1 MMSRRR
7 FGSVRRLPSGR
18 WQVRYRTSDGRQH
31 TAPET
36 FATKTEATRHLAQ
49 VETDLG
55 RGQWSDPRLG
65 RTTFPAWA
73 ARWETTTVNLRANTR
88 AAYRNLLRRYLLPT
102 FGPMPLAD
110 LDAMAVRAW
119 LAKLERD
126 RVGASTRAK
135 AYRLLSRILGT
146 AVESGYLARSPCSIR
161 GAAAEPAPEMR
172 FSTVAEVVALADAIP
187 RRFRALVLVAAYT
200 GLRWGELAG
209 LRVKRVDLLHRR
221 ITVAEQLLEVRGRL
235 AFGPTKTGAGL
246 RTVTLPSVAAEALAE
261 HLGVYAEAGPD
272 GLVFSAARGGPI
284 RRSNF
289 TRRVWIPTT
298 RAAGVEGLRFHDL
311 RHTAATLAVA
321 AGASTRELMVRM
333 GHSSSAAALRY
344 QHVMAGRDA
353 AIAAAL
359 DELVKAA
366 STHSEDPSA
375 VGSGTRVARTGQS
388 GRKGGGHDRQRWP

>member
-1 MMSRRR
+1 MSRRR

-18 WQVRYRTSDGRQH
+18 WQARYRTNDGRQH

-36 FATKTEATRHLAQ
+36 FATKTAATRHLAQ
-49 VETDLG
+49 VEADLS

-65 RTTFPAWA
+65 RTTFAEWA
-73 ARWETTTVNLRANTR
+73 ARWEATTVSLRANTQ

-102 FGPMPLAD
+102 FGPMPLGD

-119 LAKLERD
+119 LAKLKRD
-126 RVGASTRAK
+126 GVGASTRAK
-135 AYRLLSRILGT
+135 SYWLLSRILGT
-146 AVESGYLARSPCSIR
+146 AIESGYLARNPCTIR
-161 GAAAEPAPEMR
+161 GAASEPAPEMR
-172 FSTVAEVVALADAIP
+172 FATVTQVAALADAIP
-187 RRFRALVLVAAYT
+187 PRFRALVLVAAYT

-209 LRVKRVDLLHRR
+209 LRVRRVDLLHRQ

-235 AFGPTKTGAGL
+235 AFGPPKTGAAL
-246 RTVTLPSVAAEALAE
+246 RTVTLPAVAAEALAE
-261 HLGVYAEAGPD
+261 HLSRYAEGGPD
-272 GLVFSAARGGPI
+272 GLVFPAERGGPI

-289 TRRVWIPTT
+289 TRRVWIPATG
-298 RAAGVEGLRFHDL
+298 AAGVEGLRFHDL

-359 DELVKAA
+359 DELVEAA
-366 STHSEDPSA
+366 WAQTEDA
-375 VGSGTRVARTGQS
+375 AAAGSGTRVARTGRS
-388 GRKGGGHDRQRWP
+388 GRMGQRR

>member
-1 MMSRRR
+1 VENLDYAAFAIASSAPTAGASPRE
-7 FGSVRRLPSGR
+7 
-18 WQVRYRTSDGRQH
+18 TSK
-31 TAPET
+31 PC
-36 FATKTEATRHLAQ
+36 
-49 VETDLG
+49 
-55 RGQWSDPRLG
+55 
-65 RTTFPAWA
+65 
-73 ARWETTTVNLRANTR
+73 
-88 AAYRNLLRRYLLPT
+88 PT
-102 FGPMPLAD
+102 
-110 LDAMAVRAW
+110 
-119 LAKLERD
+119 KLEREG
-126 RVGASTRAK
+126 VGASTRAK
-135 AYRLLSRILGT
+135 SYRLLSRILGT
-146 AVESGYLARSPCSIR
+146 AIESGYLTRNPCTIR
-161 GAAAEPAPEMR
+161 GAAAEPAPEIR
-172 FSTVAEVVALADAIP
+172 FATVAEVAALADAIP
-187 RRFRALVLVAAYT
+187 PRFRALVLVAAYT

-235 AFGPTKTGAGL
+235 AVGPPKTGAGQ
-246 RTVTLPSVAAEALAE
+246 RTVTLPTVAAEALAE
-261 HLGVYAEAGPD
+261 HLSVYAEAGPD
-272 GLVFSAARGGPI
+272 GLVFPAARGGPI

-366 STHSEDPSA
+366 STRSEDPAA
-375 VGSGTRVARTGQS
+375 VGSGMRVARTGQS
-388 GRKGGGHDRQRWP
+388 GRKGRRR

>member
-1 MMSRRR
+1 MMRRRR

-49 VETDLG
+49 VETDLS

-65 RTTFPAWA
+65 RTTFAEWA

-126 RVGASTRAK
+126 GVGASTRAK
-135 AYRLLSRILGT
+135 SYRLLSRVLGT
-146 AVESGYLARSPCSIR
+146 AIESGYLARNPCTIR

-172 FSTVAEVVALADAIP
+172 FATVTEVAALADAIP
-187 RRFRALVLVAAYT
+187 R
-200 GLRWGELAG
+200 GSSGRWCWSPPTPDCAGELAR
-209 LRVKRVDLLHRR
+209 LRVRRVDLLHRQ

-235 AFGPTKTGAGL
+235 AFGPTKTGAGR
-246 RTVTLPSVAAEALAE
+246 RTVTLPMVAAEALAE

-272 GLVFSAARGGPI
+272 GLVFPAERAGRSAAATSPAGSGSRP
-284 RRSNF
+284 
-289 TRRVWIPTT
+289 PEPP
-298 RAAGVEGLRFHDL
+298 GVEGLRFHHL

-321 AGASTRELMVRM
+321 AGASTRELMVRD
-333 GHSSSAAALRY
+333 GPFLLGCRAALPARD
-344 QHVMAGRDA
+344 GRPRRR
-353 AIAAAL
+353 IAAAL
-359 DELVKAA
+359 DELVQAA
-366 STHSEDPSA
+366 STRSGDSA
-375 VGSGTRVARTGQS
+375 AAPSGTRMARTGQR
-388 GRKGGGHDRQRWP
+388 GRKSKRR

>member
-1 MMSRRR
+1 MSRRR

-18 WQVRYRTSDGRQH
+18 WQARYRTTDGHQH

-36 FATKTEATRHLAQ
+36 FATKADATRHLAQ
-49 VETDLG
+49 VETDLS

-65 RTTFPAWA
+65 RTSFAEWA
-73 ARWETTTVNLRANTR
+73 ARWEATTVNLRANTR
-88 AAYRNLLRRYLLPT
+88 ATYRNLLHRYLLPT
-102 FGPMPLAD
+102 FGPVPLAD

-119 LAKLERD
+119 QAKLEHAG
-126 RVGASTRAK
+126 VGASTRAK
-135 AYRLLSRILGT
+135 SYRLLSRILGT
-146 AVESGYLARSPCSIR
+146 AIESGYLTRNPCTIR

-172 FSTVAEVVALADAIP
+172 FATVAEVAALADAIP
-187 RRFRALVLVAAYT
+187 PRFGALVLVAAYT

-209 LRVKRVDLLHRR
+209 LRVKRVDLLHGR
-221 ITVAEQLLEVRGRL
+221 ITVAEQLLEVRGR
-235 AFGPTKTGAGL
+235 
-246 RTVTLPSVAAEALAE
+246 RTVTLPTVAAEALAE
-261 HLGVYAEAGPD
+261 HLSTYAEAGPE
-272 GLVFSAARGGPI
+272 GLVFPAERGGPI

-289 TRRVWIPTT
+289 TRRVWIPAT

-359 DELVKAA
+359 DELIRAA
-366 STHSEDPSA
+366 SARSEDSA
-375 VGSGTRVARTGQS
+375 AAGSGTRVARTGQR
-388 GRKGGGHDRQRWP
+388 GRKGDR